1 MGIRAHDTRVVATT
15 WATMAGVPFEAIMD
29 AAAWSQPQTF
39 AQFYLKDLPA
49 TKGRFSK
56 AVLVTA
62 GTASR
67 K

>member
-1 MGIRAHDTRVVATT
+1 MGIRAHDTRGVGTT

-29 AAAWSQPQTF
+29 AADWSR
-39 AQFYLKDLPA
+39 FYLKDLPA
-49 TKGRFSK
+49 TKGRFSR

>member
-1 MGIRAHDTRVVATT
+1 MGIRAHDTGGVATT
-15 WATMAGVPFEAIMD
+15 WATMASMQFEGIMD
-29 AAAWSQPQTF
+29 AAAWSCPQTF
-39 AQFYLKDLPA
+39 AQFYLKDMPA
-49 TKGRFSK
+49 TKGRFSR